1 MSASVSGWPA
11 RRARVTQY
19 GAAVVIGLLAV
30 VQMLPW
36 AVITGTG
43 GLFAFPRGDLP
54 VNLAGHLAYQWP
66 GWHFPLLL
74 APALAWPHGE
84 SIAMTD
90 SNPALSLIA
99 KLLAGLIGHPINL
112 FGLWLA
118 ACFVLQ
124 PAAAVYAVRGFARG
138 GAGAAP
144 VNMAAAACA
153 AACLVL
159 LLPEYLFRTFHI
171 NLLGQFILLV
181 AAGVAARECTA
192 PRLLRFARIF
202 PCLMLAV
209 LIHPYLFLF
218 CAATLSAPVVAM
230 ILQRAP
236 DARASARA
244 FGVAVMLPA
253 GIFVLLN
260 GGPGQGGPGFG
271 LYSLNLLSPV
281 WPQYSGIF
289 GADLPALD
297 ATGYQLE
304 GFNYLGGGIILLL
317 AAAILC
323 LLTLARRDIRGI
335 GKRWS
340 GMVLV
345 LLGLTLLAVTP
356 HVTAG
361 HAVLI
366 PLQSR
371 VLEQL
376 FGVVRASGR
385 AVWVVD
391 LAAVTA
397 ALALLAARLR
407 PAYFLPLVALVLGV
421 QWIDTAPLRAQAKR
435 YFAGADQSPPPFAM
449 PAGTTLF
456 RVVPLC
462 GPQDVVATEYR
473 LMALRAGSRLADIRL
488 VHPLPDVACARALA
502 DGRTTPMAPGETR
515 LFIPPVQPGPLGDG
529 VRCADVAVGRLCH
542 RP

>member
-1 MSASVSGWPA
+1 VL
-11 RRARVTQY
+11 
-19 GAAVVIGLLAV
+19 IGLLAV
-30 VQMLPW
+30 VQMLPP
-36 AVITGTG
+36 AVVIGTG
-43 GLFAFPRGDLP
+43 GVFAFPRGDLA
-54 VNLAGHLAYQWP
+54 VNLAGHLAFQRP

-74 APALAWPHGE
+74 APPLAWPHGE

-90 SNPALSLIA
+90 SNPAISLTA
-99 KLLAGLIGHPINL
+99 KLFAGLIGHPINL

-124 PAAAVYAVRGFARG
+124 PVAAVYATRGFAQ
-138 GAGAAP
+138 AKPIAAP
-144 VNMAAAACA
+144 VNAWAAACA

-171 NLLGQFILLV
+171 NLLGQFVLLV
-181 AAGVAARECTA
+181 AVGLAARACMA
-192 PRLLRFARIF
+192 PRVLRFAQVF
-202 PCLMLAV
+202 PCLMLAL

-218 CAATLSAPVVAM
+218 CAATLLAPVVTM

-236 DARASARA
+236 YARESART
-244 FGVAVMLPA
+244 FGVAAMAPA
-253 GIFVLLN
+253 GIFILLN
-260 GGPGQGGPGFG
+260 GGAGQGGPGFG

-281 WPQYSGIF
+281 WPQFSGIF
-289 GADLPALD
+289 GAALPALD
-297 ATGYQLE
+297 ATGYQFE

-317 AAAILC
+317 ATAILR
-323 LLTLARRDIRGI
+323 LLTLARAYRQAI
-335 GKRWS
+335 GRRWA
-340 GMVLV
+340 GMTLV

-361 HAVLI
+361 HAIII
-366 PLQSR
+366 PFQSR
-371 VLEQL
+371 ALEQV
-376 FGVVRASGR
+376 FGIVRASGR
-385 AVWVVD
+385 AIWVVD

-397 ALALLAARLR
+397 SLALLATHLR
-407 PAYFLPLVALVLGV
+407 PVYFLPFVALVLAV
-421 QWIDTAPLRAQAKR
+421 QWVDTAPLRAQAKR
-435 YFAGADQSPPPFAM
+435 YFAGADEAPPPFNL
-449 PAGTTLF
+449 PPGTTLF

-488 VHPLPDVACARALA
+488 VHPLTDAACAKALS
-502 DGRTTPMAPGETR
+502 DGRTAQMVAGETR

-529 VRCADVAVGRLCH
+529 VGCTHVATGRLCH